1 MHLPIYPHSSFQ
13 PPEKMRD
20 NQQRPKEKNYDLFST
35 VTTKNLILEIRVP
48 THL

>member
-1 MHLPIYPHSSFQ
+1 MHLPIYPRSSFQ

-35 VTTKNLILEIRVP
+35 VTTKNLIPEIRVP